1 MSYREREYED
11 YLARR
16 DRGLALR
23 RMYGGPAPRRP
34 KYRTHRKTGKHY
46 PVHEK
51 STQIEV
57 LNRRFASPYD
67 IESVTRDG
75 RKFNI
80 RIMALSQDEAID
92 QAMKK
97 FPLITI
103 TKIRKGKIGGSGHD
117 LRGKAGTTG
126 RALKTLGRTAERL
139 ARFIDTESEEEKRY
153 AREEEKK
160 PREDRAESIL

>member
-1 MSYREREYED
+1 MSYDPEYEA

-23 RMYGGPAPRRP
+23 RMYGAPAPRR
-34 KYRTHRKTGKHY
+34 KQIYRTRRKTGKRF
-46 PVHEK
+46 P
-51 STQIEV
+51 TQTQPQIEV
-57 LNRRFASPYD
+57 TNRRFPQPYD
-67 IESVTRDG
+67 IESVTTDG

-80 RIMALSQDEAID
+80 RVMALGQDEAID

-103 TKIRKGKIGGSGHD
+103 TKIRKGRIGGRD
-117 LRGKAGTTG
+117 TRGKLRTAGG
-126 RALKTLGRTAERL
+126 VLRTLGRSAERI
-139 ARFIDTESEEEKRY
+139 ARL

-160 PREDRAESIL
+160 PREERGQSIL